1 MRRRVQAGIVLATLV
16 VLGAASRPSPASGGS
31 HWLGVWAASPSG
43 ARNAGFADQSLRLI
57 VTPTAGGR
65 RVRVRLSN
73 RFGDGPVTFSAA
85 SIARRAAGAAL
96 VPHSVRRLRF
106 DGRRRV
112 TIPAGQEVVSDGVR
126 LRVAAFQDLAVSL
139 HVRGASGPATEH
151 VIALQTSYAS
161 PPGGGNH
168 VADRQGDAFTL
179 ATDTRPYLIDVEVRA
194 PVRLGAVIAFGDS
207 LTDGVGSDLDR
218 GGRYPDFRARRLA
231 AAGDG
236 RLALSV
242 LNAGIGGTMLLEDEA
257 FFGPSALHRL
267 RADVI
272 DQAGARVV
280 IVLEGTNDIDGSAAK
295 TDAVIA
301 GLGEV
306 VAELQAAG
314 LSVLLG
320 TQTPSKGTGFRPH
333 GAPATIAAR
342 NRINDWIRTSGIAD
356 GVVDFHAAVRDP
368 ADVDRLR
375 PEYDSGDHLHPNADG
390 YEAMAAAV
398 ELELVR
404 GRAVIGKPS
413 RVSTTR

>member
-1 MRRRVQAGIVLATLV
+1 M
-16 VLGAASRPSPASGGS
+16 
-31 HWLGVWAASPSG
+31 
-43 ARNAGFADQSLRLI
+43 
-57 VTPTAGGR
+57 
-65 RVRVRLSN
+65 
-73 RFGDGPVTFSAA
+73 
-85 SIARRAAGAAL
+85 
-96 VPHSVRRLRF
+96 
-106 DGRRRV
+106 
-112 TIPAGQEVVSDGVR
+112 
-126 LRVAAFQDLAVSL
+126 
-139 HVRGASGPATEH
+139 
-151 VIALQTSYAS
+151 
-161 PPGGGNH
+161 
-168 VADRQGDAFTL
+168 
-179 ATDTRPYLIDVEVRA
+179 
-194 PVRLGAVIAFGDS
+194 
-207 LTDGVGSDLDR
+207 
-218 GGRYPDFRARRLA
+218 
-231 AAGDG
+231 
-236 RLALSV
+236 
-242 LNAGIGGTMLLEDEA
+242 
-257 FFGPSALHRL
+257 
-267 RADVI
+267 I

-320 TQTPSKGTGFRPH
+320 TQTPSKGTGFSPH